1 MAQLLQFAWNQS
13 SVVVAPVTTAETVIL
28 VSNPVEVP
36 TGAFMALIQ
45 ASLSMTLGTGTTGV
59 TLRVRRGSTATGTQV
74 EGSGNI
80 TSGVTAGSNWLEQL
94 QAVDQPLLGDQVQYC
109 ITYQAAGA
117 TANAASL
124 SESIAV
130 WIF

>member
-1 MAQLLQFAWNQS
+1 MAQLLQFGWSQS

-59 TLRVRRGSTATGTQV
+59 TLRIRRGALVTGTQV

-94 QAVDQPLLGDQVQYC
+94 QAVDTPLLGDQVQYC

-117 TANAASL
+117 SANAASL

-130 WIF
+130 WLF